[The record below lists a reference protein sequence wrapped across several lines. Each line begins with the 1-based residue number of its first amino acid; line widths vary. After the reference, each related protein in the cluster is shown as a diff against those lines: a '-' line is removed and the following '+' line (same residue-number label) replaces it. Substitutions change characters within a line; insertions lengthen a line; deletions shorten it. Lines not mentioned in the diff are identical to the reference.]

1 MVYIYIYLIFPIL
14 LLIVVTI
21 LFLRSLKS
29 SEIPANAQL
38 LVDAWN
44 SVADNYGTA
53 DLSPDQTDDPDLN
66 RSCKAVTEGLGQK
79 ERTVFPSDIS
89 KFSYQ
94 DRCCT

>member
-1 MVYIYIYLIFPIL
+1 MLYIYIYLIFPIL

-29 SEIPANAQL
+29 SGIPANAQL

-44 SVADNYGTA
+44 SAADNGRIA
-53 DLSPDQTDDPDLN
+53 DLSPDQADDPDLN
-66 RSCKAVTEGLGQK
+66 RSRKAATDGLGQK
-79 ERTVFPSDIS
+79 EHTVFPSDIS

-94 DRCCT
+94 DRCCK

>member
-1 MVYIYIYLIFPIL
+1 MLYIYLILPIL

-29 SEIPANAQL
+29 SGIPANAQL

-44 SVADNYGTA
+44 SVAGNCRTA
-53 DLSPDQTDDPDLN
+53 DLSHDQADDPDHN
-66 RSCKAVTEGLGQK
+66 RSRKAAAEGLGRK
-79 ERTVFPSDIS
+79 EHTAFPPDIS